1 MEEEESGWKYIH
13 GDVFRF
19 PPSKSLF
26 CAFVGTGTQ
35 IFFLSLFIFALA
47 LIGVFYPYNRC
58 GKRLFAPLH
67 HGSRP
72 VALLPCLLMCVL
84 PV

>member
-47 LIGVFYPYNRC
+47 LIGVFYPYNR
-58 GKRLFAPLH
+58 
-67 HGSRP
+67 
-72 VALLPCLLMCVL
+72 
-84 PV
+84 